1 MRRFLIALLL
11 STAALAVTIT
21 TVGADG
27 WGSCC

>member
-21 TVGADG
+21 TVAADG